1 MTLLTIK
8 LKNMRYFINSFKFLL
23 FALIIFSCEERVE
36 LDYVEFTPGSLADN
50 DGKIIYSDVDV
61 YPVLDVISTDTP
73 SVDNS
78 IKTGLV
84 FNIDTVKAPAE
95 STFDYSKF
103 TIDKPSGVISY
114 DNSMGGLTEGNYS
127 ISLSVDNAGGVA
139 RYDDV
144 VTISVLSVPIQIN
157 IDSESVDVG
166 SLQIGEIATASV
178 TDLSGQGVVSMVTY
192 QLVDASDIYSINE
205 TTGVIS
211 KDKAANSGSVKLS
224 VQVGSNLGAVVAS
237 DLLTVNVGPSPTIS
251 LLQLDGSTP
260 LTRVTLSPYTAYTS
274 YPPVLSDM
282 TAASWDIILPPTLDN
297 FKNFFSMGAAGE
309 ITVAADANLPEGDY
323 KIGVTPKNAG
333 GISLD
338 FPEVLTI
345 KVENRSAVV
354 FEDLINN
361 HPGEDDSAAPSAV
374 NGWSSHLISGT
385 KDDGSSWKKMKAV
398 AGKWGSMRR
407 WMGGSYV
414 GDSDECVIR
423 EIDLSSIDKTKPT
436 TVVFGEVIGYGPAY
450 MNKYDRAFYYGEDI
464 TNVSSGSW
472 NDAEWVP
479 FNGLGLEGA
488 DWLGA
493 NWNAGNGPPQDYTKT
508 INLNSIS
515 GDKVYLN
522 WRMRRKDSQ
531 TGKQNGQWV
540 INDIRIEQPDVYAAE
555 EE

>member
-1 MTLLTIK
+1 
-8 LKNMRYFINSFKFLL
+8 MRYFINNFNFLL

-50 DGKIIYSDVDV
+50 DGKIIYSDVNV

-78 IKTGLV
+78 INTGLV

-103 TIDKPSGVISY
+103 SIDKPSGIISY

-127 ISLSVDNAGGVA
+127 ITLSVDNAGGVA

-309 ITVAADANLPEGDY
+309 ITIVSDANLPEGDY

-354 FEDLINN
+354 FEDLIND
-361 HPGEDDSAAPSAV
+361 HPGEDDSAPPSAV
-374 NGWSSHLISGT
+374 NGWSSHVISGT

-436 TVVFGEVIGYGPAY
+436 TIVFGEVIGYGPAY

-464 TNVSSGSW
+464 TNVSSGTW

-479 FNGLGLEGA
+479 LNGLGLEGA

-493 NWNAGNGPPQDYTKT
+493 NWNAGNGPPQDYTKS

>member
-1 MTLLTIK
+1 
-8 LKNMRYFINSFKFLL
+8 MRYIINTYKFLL
-23 FALIIFSCEERVE
+23 FSIIIFSCEERVE
-36 LDYVEFTPGSLADN
+36 LDYVEYSPGSLSDN
-50 DGKIIYSDVDV
+50 DGKITYADVDV
-61 YPVLDVISTDTP
+61 YPLLDIISTDTP

-78 IKTGLV
+78 IKTGVV
-84 FNIDTVKAPAE
+84 FSIDTIKAPAE
-95 STFDYSKF
+95 STFDHSKF
-103 TIDKPSGVISY
+103 SIDKPSGVISY
-114 DNSMGGLTEGNYS
+114 DNSMGGLSEGNYM
-127 ISLSVDNAGGVA
+127 ISVSVNNAGGIA
-139 RYDDV
+139 KYDDAV
-144 VTISVLSVPIQIN
+144 AMTVLSVPIQVN
-157 IDSESVDVG
+157 IDNQSIDVG
-166 SLQIGEIATASV
+166 SLEIGEIATASI
-178 TDLSGQGVVSMVTY
+178 TDLSGQGVVNSVTY
-192 QLVDASDIYSINE
+192 QLIDAPDIYTINE

-211 KDKAANSGSVKLS
+211 KVKAANSGSVKLS

-282 TAASWDIILPPTLDN
+282 TAVTWNIILPPSLDN
-297 FKNFFSMGAAGE
+297 FKNFFSMGASGE
-309 ITVAADANLPEGDY
+309 IIIAADANLPEGDY
-323 KIGVTPKNAG
+323 KIGITPQNAG

-354 FEDLINN
+354 FEDLIN
-361 HPGEDDSAAPSAV
+361 GDGDSAPPASV
-374 NGWSSHLISGT
+374 DGWSTHLISGT
-385 KDDGSSWKKMKAV
+385 ADGSSWKKMKAV

-407 WMGGSYV
+407 WMGGTYV

-436 TVVFGEVIGYGPAY
+436 TIVFGEVIGYGPAY
-450 MNKYDRAFYYGEDI
+450 MNKYDRAFYYGEDT
-464 TNVSSGSW
+464 TNVSAGTW
-472 NDAEWVP
+472 NDTEWVP
-479 FNGLGLEGA
+479 FAGLGLEGA

-493 NWNAGNGPPQDYTKT
+493 NWSSGNGPPQDYTRS
-508 INLNSIS
+508 INLNTIS
-515 GDKVYLN
+515 GNKIYIN

-540 INDIRIEQPDVYAAE
+540 INDVRLEQPDVYTAE

>member
-78 IKTGLV
+78 INTGLV

-282 TAASWDIILPPTLDN
+282 TAASWDIILPPNLDN

-309 ITVAADANLPEGDY
+309 ITIAADANLPEGDY

>member
-1 MTLLTIK
+1 
-8 LKNMRYFINSFKFLL
+8 MRYFINSFKFLL

-78 IKTGLV
+78 INTGLV

-103 TIDKPSGVISY
+103 SIDKPSGVISY

-127 ISLSVDNAGGVA
+127 ITLSVDNAGGVA

-205 TTGVIS
+205 TTGIIS

-309 ITVAADANLPEGDY
+309 ITIASDANLPEGDY

-354 FEDLINN
+354 FEDLIND
-361 HPGEDDSAAPSAV
+361 HPGEDDSAPPSAV
-374 NGWSSHLISGT
+374 NGWSSHVISGT

-436 TVVFGEVIGYGPAY
+436 TIVFGEVIGYGPAY

-464 TNVSSGSW
+464 TNVSSGTW

-479 FNGLGLEGA
+479 LNGLGLEGA

-493 NWNAGNGPPQDYTKT
+493 NWNAGNGPPQDYTKS

>member
-1 MTLLTIK
+1 
-8 LKNMRYFINSFKFLL
+8 MRYFINSFKFLL

-78 IKTGLV
+78 INTGLV

-114 DNSMGGLTEGNYS
+114 DNSLGGLTEGNYS

-166 SLQIGEIATASV
+166 SLEIGEIATASV

-309 ITVAADANLPEGDY
+309 ITIAADANLPEGDY

-354 FEDLINN
+354 FEDLIND

-436 TVVFGEVIGYGPAY
+436 TIVFGEVIGYGPAY

-464 TNVSSGSW
+464 TNVSSGTW

-479 FNGLGLEGA
+479 LSGLGLEGA

-493 NWNAGNGPPQDYTKT
+493 NWNSGNGPPQDYTKS

>member
-78 IKTGLV
+78 INTGLV

-251 LLQLDGSTP
+251 LLQLDGSTA

>member
-1 MTLLTIK
+1 
-8 LKNMRYFINSFKFLL
+8 MRYFINNFNFLL

-50 DGKIIYSDVDV
+50 DGKIIYSDVNV

-78 IKTGLV
+78 INTGLV

-103 TIDKPSGVISY
+103 FIDKPSGIISY

-127 ISLSVDNAGGVA
+127 ITLSVDNAGGVA

-309 ITVAADANLPEGDY
+309 ITIASDANLPEGDY

-354 FEDLINN
+354 FEDLIND
-361 HPGEDDSAAPSAV
+361 HPGEDDSAPPSAV
-374 NGWSSHLISGT
+374 NGWSSHVISGT

-436 TVVFGEVIGYGPAY
+436 TIVFGEVIGYGPAY

-464 TNVSSGSW
+464 TNVSSGTW

-479 FNGLGLEGA
+479 LNGLGLEGA

-493 NWNAGNGPPQDYTKT
+493 NWNAGNGPPQDYTKS

>member
-1 MTLLTIK
+1 
-8 LKNMRYFINSFKFLL
+8 MRYFINSFKFLL

-50 DGKIIYSDVDV
+50 DGKIIYSDVNV

-78 IKTGLV
+78 INTGLV

-103 TIDKPSGVISY
+103 SIDKPSGIISY

-127 ISLSVDNAGGVA
+127 ITLSVDNAGGVA

-309 ITVAADANLPEGDY
+309 ITIASDANLPEGDY

-354 FEDLINN
+354 FEDLIND
-361 HPGEDDSAAPSAV
+361 HPGEDDSAPPSAV
-374 NGWSSHLISGT
+374 NGWSSHVISGT

-436 TVVFGEVIGYGPAY
+436 TIVFGEVIGYGPAY

-464 TNVSSGSW
+464 TNVSSGTW

-479 FNGLGLEGA
+479 LNGLGLEGA

-493 NWNAGNGPPQDYTKT
+493 NWNAGNGPPQDYTKS

>member
-8 LKNMRYFINSFKFLL
+8 LKNMRYLLNSFKFLL

-78 IKTGLV
+78 INTGLV

-309 ITVAADANLPEGDY
+309 ITIAADANLPEGDY

-345 KVENRSAVV
+345 KIENRSAVV
-354 FEDLINN
+354 FEDLIND

>member
-1 MTLLTIK
+1 
-8 LKNMRYFINSFKFLL
+8 MRYFINSFKFLL
-23 FALIIFSCEERVE
+23 FAIIIFSCEERVE
-36 LDYVEFTPGSLADN
+36 LDYVEFTPGSLTDN

-73 SVDNS
+73 SIDNS
-78 IKTGLV
+78 INTGLV
-84 FNIDTVKAPAE
+84 FSIDTVKAPAE

-103 TIDKPSGVISY
+103 SIDKPSGVISY
-114 DNSMGGLTEGNYS
+114 DNSLGGLTEGNYS

-166 SLQIGEIATASV
+166 SLEIGEIATASV

-309 ITVAADANLPEGDY
+309 ITIAADANLPEGDY

-354 FEDLINN
+354 FEDLIND

-436 TVVFGEVIGYGPAY
+436 TIVFGEVIGYGPAY

-464 TNVSSGSW
+464 TNVSSGTW

-479 FNGLGLEGA
+479 LSGLGLEGA

-493 NWNAGNGPPQDYTKT
+493 NWNSGNGPPQDYTKS

>member
-1 MTLLTIK
+1 
-8 LKNMRYFINSFKFLL
+8 MRYFINNFNFLL

-78 IKTGLV
+78 INTGLV
-84 FNIDTVKAPAE
+84 FSIDTVKAPAE

-103 TIDKPSGVISY
+103 SIDKPSGVISY

-127 ISLSVDNAGGVA
+127 ITLSVDNAGGVA

-192 QLVDASDIYSINE
+192 QLIDAPDIYSINE

-309 ITVAADANLPEGDY
+309 ITIASDANLPEGDY

-354 FEDLINN
+354 FEDLIND
-361 HPGEDDSAAPSAV
+361 HPGEDDSAPPSAV
-374 NGWSSHLISGT
+374 NGWSSHVISGT

-436 TVVFGEVIGYGPAY
+436 TIVFGEVIGYGPAY

-464 TNVSSGSW
+464 TNVSSGTW

-479 FNGLGLEGA
+479 LNGLGLEGA

-493 NWNAGNGPPQDYTKT
+493 NWNAGNGPPQDYTKS

>member
-1 MTLLTIK
+1 
-8 LKNMRYFINSFKFLL
+8 MRYFINSFKFLL

-78 IKTGLV
+78 INTGLV

-103 TIDKPSGVISY
+103 SIDKPSGVISY

-192 QLVDASDIYSINE
+192 QLIDAPDIYSINE

-309 ITVAADANLPEGDY
+309 ITIAADANLPEGDY

-338 FPEVLTI
+338 FPEVLTV

-354 FEDLINN
+354 FEDLIND
-361 HPGEDDSAAPSAV
+361 HPGDESSYHPSTLD
-374 NGWSSHLISGT
+374 GWSTHLISGT
-385 KDDGSSWKKMKAV
+385 EDASSWKKMKAV

-407 WMGGSYV
+407 WMGGTYV

-423 EIDLSSIDKTKPT
+423 EVDLSSIDKTKPT
-436 TVVFGEVIGYGPAY
+436 KIVFGEVIGYGSLY
-450 MNKYDRAFYYGEDI
+450 TDKYDRAFYYGEDT
-464 TNVSSGSW
+464 TNVSVGTW
-472 NDAEWVP
+472 NDSEWVP
-479 FNGLGLEGA
+479 ITGLGLEGA
-488 DWLGA
+488 DWLGT
-493 NWNAGNGPPQDYTKT
+493 NWNSGNGPPQDYTKS

>member
-78 IKTGLV
+78 INTGLV

-282 TAASWDIILPPTLDN
+282 TAVSWDIILPPTLDN

-309 ITVAADANLPEGDY
+309 ITIAADANLPEGDY

>member
-78 IKTGLV
+78 INTGLV

-211 KDKAANSGSVKLS
+211 KDKAANSGSIKLS

-309 ITVAADANLPEGDY
+309 ITIAADANLPEGDY

-522 WRMRRKDSQ
+522 WRMSRKDSQ

>member
-1 MTLLTIK
+1 
-8 LKNMRYFINSFKFLL
+8 MRYFINSFKFLL

-50 DGKIIYSDVDV
+50 DGKIIYSDVNV
-61 YPVLDVISTDTP
+61 YPVLNVISTDTP

-78 IKTGLV
+78 INTGLV

-103 TIDKPSGVISY
+103 SIDKPSGVISY

-127 ISLSVDNAGGVA
+127 ITLSVDNAGGVA

-309 ITVAADANLPEGDY
+309 ITIASDANLPEGDY

-354 FEDLINN
+354 FEDLIND
-361 HPGEDDSAAPSAV
+361 HPGEDDSAPPSAV
-374 NGWSSHLISGT
+374 NGWSSHVISGT

-436 TVVFGEVIGYGPAY
+436 TIVFGEVIGYGPAY

-464 TNVSSGSW
+464 TNVSSGTW

-479 FNGLGLEGA
+479 LNGLGLEGA

-493 NWNAGNGPPQDYTKT
+493 NWNAGNGPPQDYTKS

>member
-8 LKNMRYFINSFKFLL
+8 LKNMRYLLNSFKFLL

-78 IKTGLV
+78 INTGLV

-297 FKNFFSMGAAGE
+297 FKNFFSMGVAGE
-309 ITVAADANLPEGDY
+309 ITIAADANLPEGDY

-374 NGWSSHLISGT
+374 NGWSSHIISGT

>member
-1 MTLLTIK
+1 
-8 LKNMRYFINSFKFLL
+8 MRYFINNFKFLL
-23 FALIIFSCEERVE
+23 LTLIIFSCEERVE
-36 LDYVEFTPGSLADN
+36 LDYVEFSPGSLADN

-78 IKTGLV
+78 INTGLV

-103 TIDKPSGVISY
+103 SIDKPSGVISY

-178 TDLSGQGVVSMVTY
+178 TDLSGQGVVNMVTY

-309 ITVAADANLPEGDY
+309 ITIAADANLPEGDY

-345 KVENRSAVV
+345 KIENRSAVV
-354 FEDLINN
+354 FEDLIND

-436 TVVFGEVIGYGPAY
+436 TIVFGEVIGYGPPY
-450 MNKYDRAFYYGEDI
+450 MAKYDRAFYYGEDI
-464 TNVSSGSW
+464 TNVSSGTW

-479 FNGLGLEGA
+479 LNGLGLEGA
-488 DWLGA
+488 DWLGS
-493 NWNAGNGPPQDYTKT
+493 NWNAGNGPPQDYTKS

>member
-1 MTLLTIK
+1 
-8 LKNMRYFINSFKFLL
+8 MRYFINNFNFLL

-78 IKTGLV
+78 INTGLV

-103 TIDKPSGVISY
+103 SIDKPSGVISY
-114 DNSMGGLTEGNYS
+114 DNSMGGLTEGKYS
-127 ISLSVDNAGGVA
+127 ITLSVDNAGGVA

-309 ITVAADANLPEGDY
+309 ITIASDANLPEGDY

-354 FEDLINN
+354 FEDLIND
-361 HPGEDDSAAPSAV
+361 HPGEDDSAPPSAV
-374 NGWSSHLISGT
+374 NGWSSHVISGT

-436 TVVFGEVIGYGPAY
+436 TIVFGEVIGYGPAY

-464 TNVSSGSW
+464 TNVSSGTW

-479 FNGLGLEGA
+479 LNGLGLEGA

-493 NWNAGNGPPQDYTKT
+493 NWNAGNGPPQDYTKS

>member
-1 MTLLTIK
+1 
-8 LKNMRYFINSFKFLL
+8 MRYIKNSFKFLL
-23 FALIIFSCEERVE
+23 FSIIIFSCEERVE
-36 LDYVEFTPGSLADN
+36 LDYVEFNPGTLSDN
-50 DGKIIYSDVDV
+50 DGKITYADVDV
-61 YPVLDVISTDTP
+61 YPLLDIIYTDTP

-78 IKTGLV
+78 IKTGVV
-84 FNIDTVKAPAE
+84 FSIDTIKAPSE
-95 STFDYSKF
+95 STFDNSKF
-103 TIDKPSGVISY
+103 SIDKPSGVISY
-114 DNSMGGLTEGNYS
+114 DNSMGGLSEGNYM
-127 ISLSVDNAGGVA
+127 ISVSVNNAGGIA
-139 RYDDV
+139 KYDDA
-144 VTISVLSVPIQIN
+144 VTMSVLSVPIQVN
-157 IDSESVDVG
+157 IDKKSVDVG
-166 SLQIGEIATASV
+166 SLQTGDIATASV
-178 TDLSGQGVVSMVTY
+178 SDLSGQGVVNSVTY
-192 QLVDASDIYSINE
+192 QLIDAPDIYTINE

-211 KDKAANSGSVKLS
+211 KVKAANSGSVKLS

-282 TAASWDIILPPTLDN
+282 TAVTWNIILPPSLDN
-297 FKNFFSMGAAGE
+297 FKNFFSMGASGE
-309 ITVAADANLPEGDY
+309 IIIAADANLPEGDY
-323 KIGVTPKNAG
+323 KIGVTPQNAG

-354 FEDLINN
+354 FEDLIN
-361 HPGEDDSAAPSAV
+361 GDGDSAPPASV
-374 NGWSSHLISGT
+374 DGWSTHLISGT
-385 KDDGSSWKKMKAV
+385 ADGSSWKKMKAV

-407 WMGGSYV
+407 WMGGTYV

-436 TVVFGEVIGYGPAY
+436 TIVFGEVIGYGPAY
-450 MNKYDRAFYYGEDI
+450 MNKYDRAFYYGEDT
-464 TNVSSGSW
+464 TNVSAGTW
-472 NDAEWVP
+472 NDTEWVP
-479 FNGLGLEGA
+479 FAGLGLEGA

-493 NWNAGNGPPQDYTKT
+493 NWSSGNGPPQDYTRS
-508 INLNSIS
+508 INLNTIS
-515 GDKVYLN
+515 GNKIYIN

-540 INDIRIEQPDVYAAE
+540 INDVRLEQPDVYTAE

>member
-1 MTLLTIK
+1 
-8 LKNMRYFINSFKFLL
+8 MRYFINNFNFLL

-78 IKTGLV
+78 INTGLV

-103 TIDKPSGVISY
+103 SIDKPSGVISY

-127 ISLSVDNAGGVA
+127 ITLSVDNAGGVA

-309 ITVAADANLPEGDY
+309 ITIASDANLPEGDY

-354 FEDLINN
+354 FEDLIND
-361 HPGEDDSAAPSAV
+361 HPGEDDSAPPSAV
-374 NGWSSHLISGT
+374 NGWSSHVISGT

-436 TVVFGEVIGYGPAY
+436 TIVFGEVIGYGPAY

-464 TNVSSGSW
+464 TNVSSGTW

-479 FNGLGLEGA
+479 LNGLGLEGA

-493 NWNAGNGPPQDYTKT
+493 NWNAGNGPPQDYTKS

>member
-1 MTLLTIK
+1 
-8 LKNMRYFINSFKFLL
+8 MRYFINSFKFLL
-23 FALIIFSCEERVE
+23 FAIIIFSCEERVE
-36 LDYVEFTPGSLADN
+36 LDYVEFTPGSLTDN

-73 SVDNS
+73 SIDNS
-78 IKTGLV
+78 INTGLV
-84 FNIDTVKAPAE
+84 FSIDTVKAPAE
-95 STFDYSKF
+95 STFDYKKF
-103 TIDKPSGVISY
+103 SIDKPSGVISY
-114 DNSMGGLTEGNYS
+114 DNSLGGLTEGNYS

-166 SLQIGEIATASV
+166 SLEIGEIATASV

-251 LLQLDGSTP
+251 LLQLDGSTA

-309 ITVAADANLPEGDY
+309 ITIAADANLPEGDY

-354 FEDLINN
+354 FEDLIND

>member
-1 MTLLTIK
+1 
-8 LKNMRYFINSFKFLL
+8 MRYFINNFNFLL

-78 IKTGLV
+78 INTGLV

-103 TIDKPSGVISY
+103 SIDKPSGIISY
-114 DNSMGGLTEGNYS
+114 DNSMGGLTEGDYS

-205 TTGVIS
+205 TTGIIS

-309 ITVAADANLPEGDY
+309 ITIASDANLPEGDY

-354 FEDLINN
+354 FEDLIND
-361 HPGEDDSAAPSAV
+361 HPGEDDSAPPSAV
-374 NGWSSHLISGT
+374 NGWSSHVISGT

-436 TVVFGEVIGYGPAY
+436 TIVFGEVIGYGPAY

-464 TNVSSGSW
+464 TNVSSGTW

-479 FNGLGLEGA
+479 LNGLGLEGA

-493 NWNAGNGPPQDYTKT
+493 NWNAGNGPPQDYTKS

>member
-1 MTLLTIK
+1 
-8 LKNMRYFINSFKFLL
+8 MRYIINSFKFLL
-23 FALIIFSCEERVE
+23 FSIIIFSCEERVE
-36 LDYVEFTPGSLADN
+36 LDYVEFNPGTLSDN
-50 DGKIIYSDVDV
+50 DGKITYADVDV
-61 YPVLDVISTDTP
+61 YPLLDIIYTDTP

-78 IKTGLV
+78 IKTGVV
-84 FNIDTVKAPAE
+84 FSIDTIKAPSE
-95 STFDYSKF
+95 STFDNSKF
-103 TIDKPSGVISY
+103 SIDKPSGVISY
-114 DNSMGGLTEGNYS
+114 DNSMGGLSEGNYM
-127 ISLSVDNAGGVA
+127 ISVSVNNAGGIA
-139 RYDDV
+139 KYDDA
-144 VTISVLSVPIQIN
+144 VTMSVLSVPIQVN
-157 IDSESVDVG
+157 IDKKSVDVG
-166 SLQIGEIATASV
+166 SLQTGDIATASV
-178 TDLSGQGVVSMVTY
+178 SDLSGQGVVNSVTY
-192 QLVDASDIYSINE
+192 QLIDAPDIYTINE

-211 KDKAANSGSVKLS
+211 KVKAANSGSVKLS

-282 TAASWDIILPPTLDN
+282 TAVTWNIILPPSLDN
-297 FKNFFSMGAAGE
+297 FKNFFSMGASGE
-309 ITVAADANLPEGDY
+309 IIIAADANLPEGDY
-323 KIGVTPKNAG
+323 KIGVTPQNAG

-354 FEDLINN
+354 FEDLIN
-361 HPGEDDSAAPSAV
+361 GDGDSAPPASV
-374 NGWSSHLISGT
+374 DGWSTHLISGT
-385 KDDGSSWKKMKAV
+385 ADGSSWKKMKAV

-407 WMGGSYV
+407 WMGGTYV

-436 TVVFGEVIGYGPAY
+436 TIVFGEVIGYGPAY
-450 MNKYDRAFYYGEDI
+450 MNKYDRAFYYGEDT
-464 TNVSSGSW
+464 TNVSAGTW
-472 NDAEWVP
+472 NDTEWVP
-479 FNGLGLEGA
+479 FAGLGLEGA

-493 NWNAGNGPPQDYTKT
+493 NWSSGNGPPQDYTRS
-508 INLNSIS
+508 INLNTIS
-515 GDKVYLN
+515 GNKIYIN

-540 INDIRIEQPDVYAAE
+540 INDVRLEQPDVYTAE

>member
-78 IKTGLV
+78 INTGLV

-157 IDSESVDVG
+157 IDSESIDVG

-309 ITVAADANLPEGDY
+309 ITIAADANLPEGDY

-338 FPEVLTI
+338 FPEVLTM

>member
-1 MTLLTIK
+1 
-8 LKNMRYFINSFKFLL
+8 MRYFINNFNFLL

-78 IKTGLV
+78 INTGLV

-103 TIDKPSGVISY
+103 SIDKPSGVISY

-127 ISLSVDNAGGVA
+127 ITLSVDNAGGVA

-205 TTGVIS
+205 TTGIIS

-309 ITVAADANLPEGDY
+309 ITIASDANLPEGDY

-354 FEDLINN
+354 FEDLIND
-361 HPGEDDSAAPSAV
+361 HPGEDDSAPPSAV
-374 NGWSSHLISGT
+374 NGWSSHVISGT

-436 TVVFGEVIGYGPAY
+436 TIVFGEVIGYGPAY

-464 TNVSSGSW
+464 TNVSSGTW

-479 FNGLGLEGA
+479 LNGLGLEGA

-493 NWNAGNGPPQDYTKT
+493 NWNAGNGPPQDYTKS

>member
-8 LKNMRYFINSFKFLL
+8 LKNMRYLLNSFKFLL

-78 IKTGLV
+78 INTGLV

-297 FKNFFSMGAAGE
+297 FKNFFNMGAAGE
-309 ITVAADANLPEGDY
+309 ITIAADANLPEGDY

>member
-1 MTLLTIK
+1 
-8 LKNMRYFINSFKFLL
+8 MRYFINSFKFLL

-78 IKTGLV
+78 INTGLV

-103 TIDKPSGVISY
+103 SIDKPSGIISY

-127 ISLSVDNAGGVA
+127 ITLSVDNAGGVA

-205 TTGVIS
+205 TTGIIS

-309 ITVAADANLPEGDY
+309 ITIASDANLPEGDY

-354 FEDLINN
+354 FEDLIND
-361 HPGEDDSAAPSAV
+361 HPGEDDSAPPSAV
-374 NGWSSHLISGT
+374 NGWSSHVISGT

-436 TVVFGEVIGYGPAY
+436 TIVFGEVIGYGPAY

-464 TNVSSGSW
+464 TNVSSGTW

-479 FNGLGLEGA
+479 LNGLGLEGA
-488 DWLGA
+488 DWLGT
-493 NWNAGNGPPQDYTKT
+493 NWNSGNGPPQDYTKS

>member
-1 MTLLTIK
+1 
-8 LKNMRYFINSFKFLL
+8 MRYFINNFNFLL

-36 LDYVEFTPGSLADN
+36 LDYVEFSPGSLADN

-78 IKTGLV
+78 INTGLV
-84 FNIDTVKAPAE
+84 FSIDTVKAPAE

-103 TIDKPSGVISY
+103 SIDKPSGVISY
-114 DNSMGGLTEGNYS
+114 DNSMGGLTEGKYS
-127 ISLSVDNAGGVA
+127 ITLSVDNAGGVA

-309 ITVAADANLPEGDY
+309 ITIASDANLPEGDY

-354 FEDLINN
+354 FEDLIND
-361 HPGEDDSAAPSAV
+361 HPGEDDSAPPSAV
-374 NGWSSHLISGT
+374 NGWSSHVISGT

-436 TVVFGEVIGYGPAY
+436 TIVFGEVIGYGPAY

-464 TNVSSGSW
+464 TNVSSGTW

-479 FNGLGLEGA
+479 LNGLGLEGA

-493 NWNAGNGPPQDYTKT
+493 NWNAGNGPPQDYTKS